1 MANNQKIINEFI
13 KLIKQIKYEMDLAKN
28 KKEELGQ
35 SYRLL
40 TIQKVI
46 KILEKYPE
54 KITNGEQLKDL
65 DGIGKGTINRIN
77 EIIKTGKLSEIKEEV
92 IDKSY
97 LNYLEELED
106 VYGIGHK
113 TALELYN
120 KYNVK
125 SIKDLKKLHKTGL
138 IELPP
143 NIIKGLQYYGKIKE
157 NIPRLEIDKIN
168 NFLLEILR
176 NIDKE
181 LFGIICGSYRR
192 LKMTANDID
201 MLIVHPKLK
210 TKKDVENSKINYLK
224 TFIEELIKNK
234 FIVDSLT
241 DIDVPTKYMGLCQL
255 GNNPIRR
262 IDIRFIPYESYYYAM
277 LYFTG
282 SKDFNKKMRMVAINL
297 NYTLNEYGLYD
308 KNNKMLPAKSE
319 KDIFEYLGME
329 YVDPQYR
336 I

>member
-54 KITNGEQLKDL
+54 KITSGEQLKDL

-308 KNNKMLPAKSE
+308 KNNKMLHAKSE

>member
-1 MANNQKIINEFI
+1 MANQKIISEFYR
-13 KLIKQIKYEMDLAKN
+13 LIKQIKYDIDLAKN
-28 KKEELGQ
+28 KKEELVQ

-40 TIQKVI
+40 TIQKII

-54 KITNGEQLKDL
+54 KITSGEQLKDIE
-65 DGIGKGTINRIN
+65 GVGKGTINRIN
-77 EIIKTGKLSEIKEEV
+77 EILKTGKLSEIKEEV
-92 IDKSY
+92 IDQTY

-125 SIKDLKKLHKTGL
+125 SIKDLKKLYKTGI

-143 NIIKGLQYYGKIKE
+143 NIVKGLQYYGKIKE

-168 NFLLEILR
+168 NFLLETLK

-192 LKMTANDID
+192 LKITANDID
-201 MLIVHPKLK
+201 MLVVHPKLK
-210 TKKDVENSKINYLK
+210 TKKDVEKYKLNYLK
-224 TFIEELIKNK
+224 IFIENLIKNK

-241 DIDVPTKYMGLCQL
+241 DINVKTKYMGLCQFE
-255 GNNPIRR
+255 NNPIRR

-282 SKDFNKKMRMVAINL
+282 SKDFNKKMRFVAINL
-297 NYTLNEYGLYD
+297 GYTLNEYGLY
-308 KNNKMLPAKSE
+308 KNNKMLHANSE
-319 KDIFEYLGME
+319 KEIFDYLGME

-336 I
+336 N

>member
-1 MANNQKIINEFI
+1 MANLKIINEFYR
-13 KLIKQIKYEMDLAKN
+13 LIKQIKYEIDLAKN
-28 KKEELGQ
+28 KKEELTQ

-40 TIQKVI
+40 TIQKII

-54 KITNGEQLKDL
+54 KITSGEQLKDI

-77 EIIKTGKLSEIKEEV
+77 EILKTGKLSEIKEEV
-92 IDKSY
+92 IDQSY
-97 LNYLEELED
+97 LIYLEELED

-125 SIKDLKKLHKTGL
+125 SIKDLKKLYKTGL

-143 NIIKGLQYYGKIKE
+143 NIIKGLQYYGKIIE

-168 NFLLEILR
+168 NFLLETLK

-192 LKMTANDID
+192 LKLTANDID

-210 TKKDVENSKINYLK
+210 TKKDVEKSKINYLK
-224 TFIEELIKNK
+224 VFIENLINNN

-241 DIDVPTKYMGLCQL
+241 DINVKTKYMGLCKFE
-255 GNNPIRR
+255 NNPIRR

-282 SKDFNKKMRMVAINL
+282 SKDFNKKMRLVAINL
-297 NYTLNEYGLYD
+297 GYTLNEYGLH
-308 KNNKMLPAKSE
+308 KNNKMLHANSE
-319 KDIFEYLGME
+319 KEIFDYLGME